1 MSSALIGIPFRP
13 VLNNKGTFES
23 GARLTVYKLN
33 SSTLEPIFEDAALST
48 PLPNPLTADGYGA
61 FPPVYFDDSFPV
73 RVLIEESNNTVL
85 FDLDPYIKSVFEAEA
100 VLDQASV
107 KGLEAANAAQAA
119 EASVK
124 AAAAIEATVQ
134 ALVGPTYASIA
145 AGLSAT
151 ANGGFFAVVIGDE
164 VSIYLNNSGTAVFQ
178 RSILSATATQA
189 ALNGKAA
196 LSHTHS
202 ITDVSG
208 LQAALDSKAGA
219 ASPAFT
225 GTATVNGREVG
236 IRKIPRRTTS
246 GTSVAEDNAGCI
258 DITANITIPA
268 SVYEEGHAVSIYNN
282 GSGPLTIIQGAG
294 LTLRLAATETTGN
307 RTIARRGMATIW
319 FRSPTEAIISGQGI
333 T

>member
-61 FPPVYFDDSFPV
+61 FPPVYFDDSNPV

-107 KGLEAANAAQAA
+107 KALEAADAAQAA
-119 EASVK
+119 EASVE

-189 ALNGKAA
+189 ALDGKAA

-202 ITDVSG
+202 VADVSG
-208 LQAALDSKAGA
+208 LSSVLNSKAPIE
-219 ASPAFT
+219 SPEFT
-225 GTATVNGREVG
+225 GEATINGLEIG
-236 IRKIPRRTTS
+236 FRKIPRRATT
-246 GTSVAEDNAGCI
+246 GTTVKEDSAGCVEV
-258 DITANITIPA
+258 TAGITIPA
-268 SVYEEGHAVSIYNN
+268 NVYDEGDAFSFYNN
-282 GSGPLTIIQGAG
+282 GAGPATITQGSG
-294 LTLRLAATETTGN
+294 LTLRLAATETTGD
-307 RTIARRGMATIW
+307 RTLARRGQATVW
-319 FRSPTEAIISGQGI
+319 FRSPTEAIISGPGL

>member
-1 MSSALIGIPFRP
+1 MSSALIGMPFRP

-73 RVLIEESNNTVL
+73 RVLIEESNNTAI

-134 ALVGPTYASIA
+134 ALVGPTYASTA
-145 AGLSAT
+145 AGLAAT
-151 ANGGFFAVVIGDE
+151 TNGQFFAVVEGDV
-164 VSIYLNNSGTAVFQ
+164 VSIYLNSTGTAVFQ
-178 RSILSATATQA
+178 RSILSATATQR
-189 ALNGKAA
+189 ALDGKAPLA
-196 LSHTHS
+196 HTHT
-202 ITDVSG
+202 IADVTG

-219 ASPAFT
+219 ASPALT
-225 GTATVNGREVG
+225 GTATVNGLEVG
-236 IRKIPRRTTS
+236 FRKIPRRTTT
-246 GTSVAEDNAGCI
+246 GTTVKEDSAGCVEV
-258 DITANITIPA
+258 TAGITIPA
-268 SVYEEGHAVSIYNN
+268 NVYGEGDAFSFYNN
-282 GSGPLTIIQGAG
+282 GSGSITITQGSG

-307 RTIARRGMATIW
+307 RTLARRGQATVW
-319 FRSPTEAIISGQGI
+319 FRSPTEAVISGPGL